1 MSRHNRPFRFKQFE
15 VFHHRSSMK
24 IGVDAVILGS
34 WADFQYA
41 TSILDAG
48 CGCGVISLM
57 AAQRNKDAKVF
68 AIDIDAESVDESNAN
83 FSTSPWCDRL
93 SAELSD
99 FTEFCGTKAGHS
111 EFDYIVSNPPY
122 FSSGIETPESIRLK
136 ARHQGTLSPHVILEK
151 GRPILSAAGRI
162 GMVVPFDQIEELKT
176 DADNYGLFTVR
187 SLIMAGRT
195 GLPPKRVF
203 MEFSK
208 LPLPETVEYLAIE
221 NTDGTYSD
229 EYVSL
234 CKDFYLK
241 F

>member
-83 FSTSPWCDRL
+83 FSTSPWCDRR
-93 SAELSD
+93 
-99 FTEFCGTKAGHS
+99 
-111 EFDYIVSNPPY
+111 
-122 FSSGIETPESIRLK
+122 RLNC
-136 ARHQGTLSPHVILEK
+136 QIL
-151 GRPILSAAGRI
+151 LNS
-162 GMVVPFDQIEELKT
+162 VVPRQDIR
-176 DADNYGLFTVR
+176 N
-187 SLIMAGRT
+187 LI
-195 GLPPKRVF
+195 
-203 MEFSK
+203 
-208 LPLPETVEYLAIE
+208 I
-221 NTDGTYSD
+221 
-229 EYVSL
+229 
-234 CKDFYLK
+234 
-241 F
+241 